1 MADVATTDTTDRPA
15 PSAAVRSARL
25 AVCVMFAVNGALL
38 GSWAPR
44 IPSVQATLGV
54 GPGLLGITLLA
65 LAVGSLVAMPM
76 AGWSVHRLGSR
87 GVLVSTTVAACLVPS
102 LLGLANSVPTMWPV
116 LFSWGLALGAMD
128 VAMNAQAV
136 TVQQSHPA
144 LVLNGIHACF
154 SLGGLLGALAGSL
167 AATVGM
173 GVGAQMAGIGLAGLL
188 LALPLRHRMLP
199 DTAHDQ
205 MEENELVTH
214 HGRQLF
220 RRRPTVVLALCTAAF
235 TAMLC
240 EGAAS
245 DWSAVF
251 LTERGAPSG
260 VAGFGFVAFAT
271 AMFLGRLAGDP
282 LSRRWGRTRT
292 ATIAAGLGTV
302 GALLG
307 LLLPG
312 TAAGVL
318 CFVALGLGLACLMP
332 FLFATV
338 GNADTGLGP
347 VVAAISTSGYIGLL
361 AGPALLGGIAELTDI
376 ATALH
381 ILPALLLISALLS
394 LAGTWRR
401 AVPDTDAGHH
411 ERIRV

>member
-1 MADVATTDTTDRPA
+1 MGKFATAPAARPA
-15 PSAAVRSARL
+15 PSPAVRSARL

-54 GPGLLGITLLA
+54 GPGLLGVTLLA
-65 LAVGSLVAMPM
+65 LAVGSLVAMPL
-76 AGWSVHRLGSR
+76 AGWLVHRLGTR
-87 GVLVSTTVAACLVPS
+87 GVLVPTTVAACLLPS
-102 LLGLANSVPTMWPV
+102 LLGLASSVPTMWPV

-154 SLGGLLGALAGSL
+154 SLGGLLGALAGTVA
-167 AATVGM
+167 AATGVAVG
-173 GVGAQMAGIGLAGLL
+173 VQMAGVGLAGLL

-199 DTAHDQ
+199 DTAYAPR
-205 MEENELVTH
+205 EEHEPVTH
-214 HGRQLF
+214 RGRQPIQ
-220 RRRPTVVLALCTAAF
+220 RRPAVVLALCTAAF

-260 VAGFGFVAFAT
+260 VAGLGFVAFAT

-282 LSRRWGRTRT
+282 LSHRWGRTRT
-292 ATIAAGLGTV
+292 AAIAAGLGAL

-318 CFVALGLGLACLMP
+318 SFIALGLGLACLMP

-338 GNADTGLGP
+338 GDTDTGLGP

-361 AGPALLGGIAELTDI
+361 IGPALLGGIAELADV

-381 ILPALLLISALLS
+381 ILPALLLASALLS
-394 LAGTWRR
+394 LAGTRR
-401 AVPDTDAGHH
+401 HAVPDTEAGDR
-411 ERIRV
+411 ERIRG